1 MGEMLF
7 YLFFGA
13 FGRKYDMDDQISQY
27 IGDQDLV
34 EGFPQV
40 LARLRGCVEQDEA
53 AGALAAAKTLQG
65 LFDRLLQLSEPNAGY
80 QVRASLT
87 EIHRLLRIS
96 QRDLLFWQGAKQ
108 TRAGR
113 STQVLATLVSIE
125 GFYSVLTMN
134 QTEQQSKK
142 KQC

>member
-65 LFDRLLQLSEPNAGY
+65 LFDRLLQSSEPNAGY

-87 EIHRLLRIS
+87 EIHRLLRIL

-108 TRAGR
+108 TRAKR

-134 QTEQQSKK
+134 QTEEKSKK
-142 KQC
+142 KQ